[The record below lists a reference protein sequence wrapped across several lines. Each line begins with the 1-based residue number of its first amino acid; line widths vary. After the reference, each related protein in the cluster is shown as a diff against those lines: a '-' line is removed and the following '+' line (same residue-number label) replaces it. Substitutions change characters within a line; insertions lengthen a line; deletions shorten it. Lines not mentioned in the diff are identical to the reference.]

1 MGDSGQQPAANKVPW
16 RRCLLGLQVSPH
28 STRPLPL
35 TFIFNITEVDIGI
48 LSPKF
53 STLVKCK

>member
-1 MGDSGQQPAANKVPW
+1 MGDSGQQPAANKVPR
-16 RRCLLGLQVSPH
+16 RRCLLGLPH
-28 STRPLPL
+28 TTRPLPL